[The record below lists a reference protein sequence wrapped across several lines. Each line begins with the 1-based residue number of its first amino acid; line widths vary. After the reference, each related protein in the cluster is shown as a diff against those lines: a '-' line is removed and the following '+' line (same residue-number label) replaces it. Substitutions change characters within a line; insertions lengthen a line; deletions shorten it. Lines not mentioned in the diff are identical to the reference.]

1 MLNVLVSKIDENLN
15 WSQDINDIMIK
26 LKKADAL
33 LYKIRASVNLSTPK
47 SIDVVIFEAH
57 LNYANLVWAHNT
69 NTLQRVSVVQKETLI
84 TIF

>member
-1 MLNVLVSKIDENLN
+1 
-15 WSQDINDIMIK
+15 MIK

-33 LYKIRASVNLSTPK
+33 LYKIRAVNLSTPK
-47 SIDVVIFEAH
+47 SIYVVIFEAH
-57 LNYANLVWAHNT
+57 LNYANLVWAQNT

>member
-15 WSQDINDIMIK
+15 WNKHINDIMIK

-33 LYKIRASVNLSTPK
+33 LDKIRASVNLSTPK
-47 SIDVVIFEAH
+47 SVYFVIFEAH
-57 LNYANLVWAHNT
+57 LNYANLLWAQNT

>member
-15 WSQDINDIMIK
+15 WNKHINDIMIK

-33 LYKIRASVNLSTPK
+33 LDKIRASVNLSTPK
-47 SIDVVIFEAH
+47 SVYFVIFEAH
-57 LNYANLVWAHNT
+57 LNYANLVWAQNT